1 MKSGYQ
7 VGDIRQHS
15 HRVTEADFATF
26 HSGTVH
32 QVCSTFALAREM
44 EWSSRLFVL
53 DMKEPDEEGVG
64 TQLEIV
70 HHGPAF
76 LGEDLQFRA
85 TISALNG
92 HELICDIEV
101 RVKGRLIATG
111 KTGQKILNK
120 EKVSQIFTRLGE

>member
-1 MKSGYQ
+1 MKTGFQ
-7 VGDIRQHS
+7 VGDVRQHS
-15 HRVTEADFATF
+15 HQVSEVDFATF
-26 HSGTVH
+26 QENTVH

-53 DMKEPDEEGVG
+53 EMKEPHEEGVG
-64 TQLEIV
+64 TQLEIL
-70 HHGPAF
+70 HHAPAF
-76 LGEDLQFRA
+76 LGEVLQLTA
-85 TISALNG
+85 TINSIKG

-101 RVKGRLIATG
+101 RVGDRLVATG